1 MRASLGGNDLEPR
14 KIQMNAGRGAR
25 GLAALVLALA
35 MSGCATVED
44 LPVFDAYFEP
54 PESAP
59 VPPSPGADRE
69 YRIGVPDLLELT
81 VWQHEDVSGPLLV
94 RRDGKVSVPLV
105 GDVQAEG
112 QTPTQLATRIREGL
126 REYIAKPRVD
136 VAVTEMRSQVAS
148 VIGGGIERE
157 GQVELQ
163 RNTRVIEAIAAMGGV
178 TPFAKKRRIRILRDT
193 PEGQVEYRFDYTA
206 FIRGEAPNSNLILEP
221 GDTIIVPD

>member
-1 MRASLGGNDLEPR
+1 MRPIRKARSLRVLV
-14 KIQMNAGRGAR
+14 
-25 GLAALVLALA
+25 AAATVLAFVL
-35 MSGCATVED
+35 SGCAN
-44 LPVFDAYFEP
+44 FDPF
-54 PESAP
+54 AP
-59 VPPSPGADRE
+59 PPSSPPAMDEDTRRE

-94 RRDGKVSVPLV
+94 RSDGKVSVPLV
-105 GDVQAEG
+105 GDVRAEG
-112 QTPTQLATRIREGL
+112 RTPAELAAVIRAGL

-136 VAVTEMRSQVAS
+136 VAVSEMNSQVAS

-163 RNTRVIEAIAAMGGV
+163 RSTRLIEAIAAMGGL
-178 TPFAKKRRIRILRDT
+178 TPFAKKRRIRVLRNT

-206 FIRGEAPNSNLILEP
+206 FVNGEAPDSNLVLEA